1 MHLKKSYGLKCDEKL
16 TPGPLYKVEST
27 LIQNISVWV
36 HFVTKVSL
44 VYFNLREIRNFLIPI
59 KAYFIRKFFVT
70 YIVVNQNFGCILG
83 TCLWTNFQ
91 NILDFGSYNLLLNI
105 LGSRFAK
112 F

>member
-1 MHLKKSYGLKCDEKL
+1 VKL
-16 TPGPLYKVEST
+16 TTGLLYKVEST

-44 VYFNLREIRNFLIPI
+44 AYFNLREIRNFLIPI
-59 KAYFIRKFFVT
+59 KAYLRTKILVT

-83 TCLWTNFQ
+83 TCLWTNFH
-91 NILDFGSYNLLLNI
+91 NILDLDSYKILLTI
-105 LGSRFAK
+105 LDSCFAK